1 MCCKRQRVCG
11 PVGKAMMEALMSV
24 SKEGRKIW
32 RSSAG
37 QKLMRQMMD
46 GETPDEDTLQ
56 ARRALKQQQ
65 TGLYPSSLPG
75 ATANDAGSEPE
86 GDNQ

>member
-11 PVGKAMMEALMSV
+11 PAGKVMMEALMSV

-32 RSSAG
+32 RSPAG

-56 ARRALKQQQ
+56 ARRKLKQQQ
-65 TGLYPSSLPG
+65 MGSSLSG
-75 ATANDAGSEPE
+75 GTADDAGGES
-86 GDNQ
+86 GDDNQ